1 MEGARTERDR
11 SSGGGGAPGDTTF
24 NLVLK
29 GWGYGDGACY
39 EGFTPRKGGR
49 GQQINSNS
57 SVECDEWYLFY
68 LQLSV
73 LDFSGST
80 LCLRLRSEVARRRC
94 ISDVIGLACSS

>member
-39 EGFTPRKGGR
+39 EGFTPRKGAGTA
-49 GQQINSNS
+49 
-57 SVECDEWYLFY
+57 D
-68 LQLSV
+68 
-73 LDFSGST
+73 
-80 LCLRLRSEVARRRC
+80 
-94 ISDVIGLACSS
+94 